1 MQIRKGISHAV
12 NMLLAAF
19 IFPLAAGAQTTD
31 SAVAAQLK
39 KQAPPKPRSSVVG
52 NAAGKVF
59 LTDAIE
65 GCQPGVEGVAIQN
78 VGDNVAI
85 AYIEMTITSGS
96 SMISGHMNRKRIKV
110 DNLSPNETR
119 FIGCK
124 GCKGS
129 QSGKVCTTYTL
140 LGANFG
146 LIYNK

>member
-1 MQIRKGISHAV
+1 MRTGNSISNSRFVVLFSA
-12 NMLLAAF
+12 LLSAAT
-19 IFPLAAGAQTTD
+19 AGAQTSD
-31 SAVAAQLK
+31 SAVAAQPQ

-59 LTDAIE
+59 LTDVTE

-140 LGANFG
+140 LGANF
-146 LIYNK
+146 K

>member
-1 MQIRKGISHAV
+1 MRTGNSISNIRFV
-12 NMLLAAF
+12 VLLSALLSASTV
-19 IFPLAAGAQTTD
+19 GAQTTD
-31 SAVAAQLK
+31 SAIAAQPQ
-39 KQAPPKPRSSVVG
+39 KQVPPKPRSSVAG
-52 NAAGKVF
+52 NASGKVF
-59 LTDAIE
+59 LTDVTE
-65 GCQPGVEGVAIQN
+65 GCQPGTEGVAIQN

-140 LGANFG
+140 LGANF
-146 LIYNK
+146 K